1 MNEYISDLKQEQS
14 KYMNF
19 TAYNK
24 ALVLGAAAICIGLAT
39 KEAISSIMNEVI
51 LPFLKY
57 ISKTSLIY
65 IFYLF
70 LLQKSV
76 HHKLINSLI
85 WGLGKIL
92 WIFLVWILILYST
105 YLVFQYVIK
114 FDLITDKLNLVSYI
128 GNKLRS

>member
-1 MNEYISDLKQEQS
+1 MDSYITNLKQEQS
-14 KYMNF
+14 NYMNF

-57 ISKTSLIY
+57 ISKTSLLY
-65 IFYLF
+65 VFYLF
-70 LLQKSV
+70 LLQKSI
-76 HHKLINSLI
+76 HHKWINNLIL
-85 WGLGKIL
+85 GLGKTI
-92 WIFLVWILILYST
+92 WIFLVWILILYTT

-114 FDLITDKLNLVSYI
+114 FDLITDKLDFVSYI
-128 GNKLRS
+128 NHKFRS

>member
-1 MNEYISDLKQEQS
+1 MNEYITDLKQEQS

-65 IFYLF
+65 VFYLF
-70 LLQKSV
+70 LLQKSI
-76 HHKLINSLI
+76 HNKIINAMIL
-85 WGLGKIL
+85 GLGKII
-92 WIFLVWILILYST
+92 WIFLVWLLILYTT
-105 YLVFQYVIK
+105 YIVFQYVIK
-114 FDLITDKLNLVSYI
+114 FDMITDKLDFVSYI
-128 GNKLRS
+128 SHKLHS